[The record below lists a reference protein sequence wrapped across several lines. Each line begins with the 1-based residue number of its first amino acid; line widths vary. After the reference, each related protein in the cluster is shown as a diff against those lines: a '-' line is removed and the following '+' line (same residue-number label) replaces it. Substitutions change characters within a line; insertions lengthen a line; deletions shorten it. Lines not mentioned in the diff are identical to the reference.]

1 MKYNYSREKIKWE
14 NEKILEEKLLKDNN
28 IDQTIIK
35 KLRDYDWID
44 FNKERS
50 FRTHQNITKDVF
62 FNLTETN
69 DKKEINSIN
78 DLMDEIE
85 NENLYKILSKE
96 DDVEKSSI
104 IYEMNNINQKVLNE
118 ISTYANNR
126 ERIQNLTDEFT
137 EIMYHDRIS
146 NNDVERIDYIFDQL
160 VHHIG
165 LDAPVLAACT
175 NTIFNTINE
184 YKEEYIQEFIRLNPQ
199 LNEEMISVELDT
211 YKDAAYELNKIF
223 VETVGTIKKCDIDA
237 INEAVDLFFDQD
249 EPTDLI
255 QIFVANTIQILNQP
269 DLLVDVLGLSVLIN
283 EIIIN
288 HQLDDFNP
296 NLWKMN
302 QHRFFSIDYKD
313 YLDEDEN
320 QDAYN

>member
-1 MKYNYSREKIKWE
+1 M
-14 NEKILEEKLLKDNN
+14 
-28 IDQTIIK
+28 
-35 KLRDYDWID
+35 
-44 FNKERS
+44 
-50 FRTHQNITKDVF
+50 F
-62 FNLTETN
+62 F
-69 DKKEINSIN
+69 IQ
-78 DLMDEIE
+78 
-85 NENLYKILSKE
+85 
-96 DDVEKSSI
+96 KSSI
-104 IYEMNNINQKVLNE
+104 IYDINYINQKVLNE

-137 EIMYHDRIS
+137 EIMYHERIS

-237 INEAVDLFFDQD
+237 FFDQD

>member
-1 MKYNYSREKIKWE
+1 MKEKNKKNNKYLKEIKTKQKTNNYVAEKREKPE
-14 NEKILEEKLLKDNN
+14 FDDQVEGRNAVLELLESGKD
-28 IDQTIIK
+28 I
-35 KLRDYDWID
+35 
-44 FNKERS
+44 
-50 FRTHQNITKDVF
+50 
-62 FNLTETN
+62 
-69 DKKEINSIN
+69 
-78 DLMDEIE
+78 
-85 NENLYKILSKE
+85 
-96 DDVEKSSI
+96 
-104 IYEMNNINQKVLNE
+104 
-118 ISTYANNR
+118 
-126 ERIQNLTDEFT
+126 
-137 EIMYHDRIS
+137 
-146 NNDVERIDYIFDQL
+146 
-160 VHHIG
+160 
-165 LDAPVLAACT
+165 
-175 NTIFNTINE
+175 
-184 YKEEYIQEFIRLNPQ
+184 
-199 LNEEMISVELDT
+199 
-211 YKDAAYELNKIF
+211 NKIF

-302 QHRFFSIDYKD
+302 HHHFFSIDYRD

>member
-1 MKYNYSREKIKWE
+1 MK
-14 NEKILEEKLLKDNN
+14 
-28 IDQTIIK
+28 Q
-35 KLRDYDWID
+35 
-44 FNKERS
+44 
-50 FRTHQNITKDVF
+50 FR
-62 FNLTETN
+62 
-69 DKKEINSIN
+69 ININ
-78 DLMDEIE
+78 DLFEKSEVETMM
-85 NENLYKILSKE
+85 

-137 EIMYHDRIS
+137 EIMYHERIS

-223 VETVGTIKKCDIDA
+223 VETVGTIK
-237 INEAVDLFFDQD
+237 NV
-249 EPTDLI
+249 
-255 QIFVANTIQILNQP
+255 ILMQ
-269 DLLVDVLGLSVLIN
+269 
-283 EIIIN
+283 
-288 HQLDDFNP
+288 
-296 NLWKMN
+296 
-302 QHRFFSIDYKD
+302 
-313 YLDEDEN
+313 
-320 QDAYN
+320 

>member
-1 MKYNYSREKIKWE
+1 MKQFKI
-14 NEKILEEKLLKDNN
+14 N
-28 IDQTIIK
+28 
-35 KLRDYDWID
+35 
-44 FNKERS
+44 
-50 FRTHQNITKDVF
+50 
-62 FNLTETN
+62 
-69 DKKEINSIN
+69 IN
-78 DLMDEIE
+78 DLFEKSEVETMM
-85 NENLYKILSKE
+85 
-96 DDVEKSSI
+96 DDVEKSAIS
-104 IYEMNNINQKVLNE
+104 YEMNNINQKVLNE

-165 LDAPVLAACT
+165 LDAPALAAYT

-223 VETVGTIKKCDIDA
+223 VETVGTI
-237 INEAVDLFFDQD
+237 
-249 EPTDLI
+249 
-255 QIFVANTIQILNQP
+255 
-269 DLLVDVLGLSVLIN
+269 DVLGLSVLIN

-302 QHRFFSIDYKD
+302 HHRFFSIDYRD

>member
-1 MKYNYSREKIKWE
+1 MM
-14 NEKILEEKLLKDNN
+14 LKEL
-28 IDQTIIK
+28 IIF
-35 KLRDYDWID
+35 LI
-44 FNKERS
+44 
-50 FRTHQNITKDVF
+50 
-62 FNLTETN
+62 NL
-69 DKKEINSIN
+69 I
-78 DLMDEIE
+78 
-85 NENLYKILSKE
+85 
-96 DDVEKSSI
+96 
-104 IYEMNNINQKVLNE
+104 
-118 ISTYANNR
+118 
-126 ERIQNLTDEFT
+126 
-137 EIMYHDRIS
+137 
-146 NNDVERIDYIFDQL
+146 
-160 VHHIG
+160 HHIG

>member
-1 MKYNYSREKIKWE
+1 MPHMFRHTFATTL
-14 NEKILEEKLLKDNN
+14 LE
-28 IDQTIIK
+28 
-35 KLRDYDWID
+35 
-44 FNKERS
+44 
-50 FRTHQNITKDVF
+50 KDVDIRYIQSILGHSSISTTQIYTHVTYF
-62 FNLTETN
+62 KQIEILTE
-69 DKKEINSIN
+69 
-78 DLMDEIE
+78 
-85 NENLYKILSKE
+85 
-96 DDVEKSSI
+96 
-104 IYEMNNINQKVLNE
+104 
-118 ISTYANNR
+118 
-126 ERIQNLTDEFT
+126 
-137 EIMYHDRIS
+137 
-146 NNDVERIDYIFDQL
+146 VERIDYIFDQL

>member
-1 MKYNYSREKIKWE
+1 MKQFKI
-14 NEKILEEKLLKDNN
+14 N
-28 IDQTIIK
+28 
-35 KLRDYDWID
+35 
-44 FNKERS
+44 
-50 FRTHQNITKDVF
+50 
-62 FNLTETN
+62 
-69 DKKEINSIN
+69 IN
-78 DLMDEIE
+78 DLFEKSEVETMM
-85 NENLYKILSKE
+85 
-96 DDVEKSSI
+96 DDVEKSAI

-165 LDAPVLAACT
+165 LDAPALAAYT

-237 INEAVDLFFDQD
+237 INEAVDLFF
-249 EPTDLI
+249 ESSSFL
-255 QIFVANTIQILNQP
+255 
-269 DLLVDVLGLSVLIN
+269 
-283 EIIIN
+283 
-288 HQLDDFNP
+288 
-296 NLWKMN
+296 
-302 QHRFFSIDYKD
+302 
-313 YLDEDEN
+313 
-320 QDAYN
+320 